1 MCLRTVERHE
11 TPVRTVAFSHDGNFL
26 ASASEDDFIDIC
38 DPVSSKRVCEP
49 IFVRAPMNALAWHPK
64 THALAYAGDKEDLS
78 KRKREA
84 LNLDEDLDAKASRME
99 EERVG
104 KLVEVLVV
112 LVAVGMLKE
121 RRWRKMTETKIAKKK
136 RAR

>member
-99 EERVG
+99 EEESG
-104 KLVEVLVV
+104 KAGGGLSL
-112 LVAVGMLKE
+112 
-121 RRWRKMTETKIAKKK
+121 IHI
-136 RAR
+136 